1 MSYVAL
7 YRAYRPGR
15 FDEVSGQ
22 EHIVKTLKNAIIN
35 NKVAHA
41 YLFSGP
47 RGTGKT
53 SIAKII
59 AKAINCPNQEGGEPC
74 GVCPICQGIN
84 KGSVTDVIEIDAAS
98 NNGVDEIRDI
108 RDKVKYL
115 PAECKYKVY
124 IIDEVHMLTQGAFN
138 ALLKTLEE
146 PPAHAVFIL
155 ATTEVHKVIPT
166 IISRCQRF
174 DFKGVSVKDIS
185 DRIRFICEKENVKID
200 EDAITLI
207 AENADGGMRDALSL
221 LDEAI
226 SYSGD
231 KVSSKDVYEVSGNV
245 DYDNLMGFAEN
256 IYNKDSSKVLEI
268 LDKVIEAGKEVPR
281 IVSDLIGLYRDMLL
295 YKNSDKEK
303 KSIFKKQ
310 DFAALATRISNERI
324 YFYLNVLNEASNNM
338 RYTNHKRTFLELAL
352 IKMSD
357 YEQQYRIDNFEEI
370 EMLKQKISKLEKE
383 MKNPLVVENKPEEV
397 KEEVVI
403 KRDDNK
409 EYVTVK
415 MIEEIINNPDVEMRK
430 YYQELMFNLDS
441 NDPVVKQFKG
451 GNLVVCGGNKAIITF
466 ANTPRCDAVM
476 RFKAKEKILALLN
489 ENNNYL
495 NDYYAIPLDAWN
507 RITLDFKKKRKNGG
521 RVILEPFNIDVIYYK
536 DEEQKDDLEAVAN
549 LLFGNMEREE

>member
-1 MSYVAL
+1 
-7 YRAYRPGR
+7 
-15 FDEVSGQ
+15 
-22 EHIVKTLKNAIIN
+22 
-35 NKVAHA
+35 
-41 YLFSGP
+41 
-47 RGTGKT
+47 
-53 SIAKII
+53 
-59 AKAINCPNQEGGEPC
+59 
-74 GVCPICQGIN
+74 
-84 KGSVTDVIEIDAAS
+84 
-98 NNGVDEIRDI
+98 
-108 RDKVKYL
+108 
-115 PAECKYKVY
+115 
-124 IIDEVHMLTQGAFN
+124 MLTQGAFN

-281 IVSDLIGLYRDMLL
+281 VVSDLIGLYRDMLL

-430 YYQELMFNLDS
+430 YYQELMLNLNS
-441 NDPVVKQFKG
+441 NDPIVKQFKG